1 MNENLFNAVFFT
13 SIDMILSAWRWNNG
27 RQECAHEHD
36 WPVERECEGCFY
48 YYNIYNIIFFN
59 LLD

>member
-13 SIDMILSAWRWNNG
+13 SIDMILSAWRLNNG

-36 WPVERECEGCFY
+36 GPVEREYSG
-48 YYNIYNIIFFN
+48 
-59 LLD
+59 